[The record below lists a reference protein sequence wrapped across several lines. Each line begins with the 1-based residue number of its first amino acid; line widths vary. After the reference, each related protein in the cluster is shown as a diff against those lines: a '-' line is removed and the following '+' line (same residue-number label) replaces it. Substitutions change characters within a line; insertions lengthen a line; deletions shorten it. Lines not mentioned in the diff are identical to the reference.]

1 MQAAAPKRRVG
12 VVTFN
17 GEVTVVGDGSA
28 QPKTVAGDKLYDE
41 KELMAFADE
50 EAGAFLQRPISE
62 SHKVLSEKVMQIE
75 ETGPTALGPALL
87 TAIGMAG
94 AGKAGSSVVLC
105 TDGLA
110 NVGLGSLEEAKSEE
124 AMNKAVEFY
133 ERVGVYAKEKGV
145 TVNIISIVGEECDI
159 ETLSTISELT
169 GGNVE
174 RVEPEMLTNNF
185 ANILSVPVIASNV
198 TTKVKIHKGLEFR
211 NEDAANLSADKTLLA
226 R

>member
-1 MQAAAPKRRVG
+1 MAEKDSAAFMQKP
-12 VVTFN
+12 
-17 GEVTVVGDGSA
+17 
-28 QPKTVAGDKLYDE
+28 VAETY
-41 KELMAFADE
+41 
-50 EAGAFLQRPISE
+50 
-62 SHKVLSEKVMQIE
+62 KVLSDKVMQIE

-94 AGKAGSSVVLC
+94 TGKAGSSVILC

-110 NVGLGSLEEAKSEE
+110 NVGLGGLEDAKSDE
-124 AMNKAVEFY
+124 AIKQATEFY

-159 ETLSTISELT
+159 ETLSTITELT

-185 ANILSVPVIASNV
+185 ANILSMPVIASNV

-211 NEDAANLSADKTLLA
+211 NEDLANLSADRTLLA
-226 R
+226 RELGNVTEETEITFEYRLKSAKELVDMMDVDFEKLEKIPF